1 MKNKYRWEIILICI
15 CIAGIWWLF
24 NALRKTYVT
33 EINYPI
39 SFTLDTTKV
48 MAVEE
53 LPHEI
58 VLEVTGSGWNLVR
71 YIYARKSDP
80 IEISLSNPL
89 KTKFIGK
96 KQLYQLA
103 TEKLSKLTV
112 NKVITDKLS
121 LHIKPKTGK

>member
-1 MKNKYRWEIILICI
+1 
-15 CIAGIWWLF
+15 
-24 NALRKTYVT
+24 
-33 EINYPI
+33 
-39 SFTLDTTKV
+39 